1 MAPLDPLNS
10 PFASRPILAASMK
23 TKKHPWKNHP
33 LDKDD
38 PPSSDE
44 ARRIIQQYID
54 DLRALLEKLR
64 CYHN

>member
-1 MAPLDPLNS
+1 
-10 PFASRPILAASMK
+10 MK
-23 TKKHPWKNHP
+23 TKKPPLEKPP

>member
-1 MAPLDPLNS
+1 
-10 PFASRPILAASMK
+10 MK

-64 CYHN
+64 RYHN